1 MLTRACFT
9 TLAAGFC
16 IAQLGL
22 NDSPPE
28 LSSTTMSRPA
38 KMMNRHGALVSVL
51 LSTVT
56 NCARY
61 RRQRWL
67 PSPSYAMRLHYAG
80 LLLLQKARSFG
91 LVTCFRKRQLLLLG
105 STRCCS

>member
-1 MLTRACFT
+1 VQRIKFYLPDAEPRHVPAFA

-38 KMMNRHGALVSVL
+38 KMMKRHGNAGERSFARLP
-51 LSTVT
+51 TVCVIGV
-56 NCARY
+56 NAGY
-61 RRQRWL
+61 A
-67 PSPSYAMRLHYAG
+67 SPSYAMRLHYAG
-80 LLLLQKARSFG
+80 LLLLQKARSS
-91 LVTCFRKRQLLLLG
+91 V
-105 STRCCS
+105 S